1 MHLLLSVGVGANR
14 SKAGKTTFIENFIKF
29 VKEVYHEAFVITVKY
44 TKTSLYSSITTES
57 SVINTKGK
65 DTERMK
71 TAGADIVYWVKATE
85 EDLPEVVDKLKEDI
99 FSCLQNDERPKFII
113 IEGNSMVKALQP
125 DVIIFFKDKF
135 EDSYKPSAKAILEM
149 ADIVIEGEYSM
160 EDIMKDI
167 EGIQKRKFIE
177 KHLKE
182 RSNNGKITC
191 SEARKIAEDLNV
203 PYIEV
208 GKMANELKIKIRNC
222 ELGCF

>member
-1 MHLLLSVGVGANR
+1 MHLSLTVGVGGNR

-29 VKEVYHEAFVITVKY
+29 IKGIYHEVFVIAVKY

-57 SVINTKGK
+57 SVINIKGK

-71 TAGADIVYWVKATE
+71 TAGADIVYWVKARE

-99 FSCLQNDERPKFII
+99 FSYLQNNERPRFII

-125 DVIIFFKDKF
+125 DVIIFFKDKS
-135 EDSYKPSAKAILEM
+135 EESYKPSAKAILEI
-149 ADIVIEGEYSM
+149 ADIVIEDEYSM

-167 EGIQKRKFIE
+167 EEIQRRKLIE

-191 SEARKIAEDLNV
+191 SEARKIAEELDV

-208 GKMANELKIKIRNC
+208 GKMANELKIKIRSC